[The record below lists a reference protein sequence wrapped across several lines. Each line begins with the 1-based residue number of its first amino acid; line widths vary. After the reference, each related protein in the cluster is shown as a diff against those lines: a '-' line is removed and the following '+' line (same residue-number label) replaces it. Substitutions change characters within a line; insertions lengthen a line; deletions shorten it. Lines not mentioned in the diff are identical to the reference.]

1 MPNIEENK
9 LRKRNRILEAAYDL
23 FAKNGINTTPIDEV
37 VKRAGVAKGTFY
49 LYFRDKYDLMDQ
61 IILHKSTI
69 VLKAVLEQMKKIS
82 AEQSMTAVEQI
93 LFFVDSII
101 DTMKENRELLA
112 VIYPKIS
119 VLFTS
124 ILDECNQETYAQVHE
139 IIIMFSQFGYNYET
153 ARRQMYL
160 LFAMISSVCSNAILS
175 ESPFKIEEIR
185 PEIHRMVRKLLV

>member
-1 MPNIEENK
+1 MPKLEENK
-9 LRKRNRILEAAYDL
+9 LRKRNKILEAAYDL

-69 VLKAVLEQMKKIS
+69 VIKAVFEQMKKIS
-82 AEQSMTAVEQI
+82 TEQEMTAVDQI

-112 VIYPKIS
+112 VITPKIS

-124 ILDECNQETYAQVHE
+124 ILDESNQEMRAEIHE
-139 IIIMFSQFGYNYET
+139 IITMFSQFGYNYET

-160 LFAMISSVCSNAILS
+160 LSAMISSVCSNAILS

-185 PEIHRMVRKLLV
+185 PEIHHMVRKLLV